1 MTLYYV
7 SIGSKEYKLEID
19 KDQLKVDGKSI
30 KAALIELGERGL
42 FLLEH
47 GSLKRELHVQSQG
60 NNQYIMNANG
70 KFALAKVEK
79 SNGLSRSKSNKSA
92 AGDLKAPISG
102 LVVSVNVEPED
113 RVVEGEVIAVLESM
127 KMQMLIKAPI
137 SGVVSDICIRP
148 GAQLSKG
155 DLLVK
160 ISPEP
165 SK

>member
-7 SIGSKEYKLEID
+7 SIGTKEYKLEIAN
-19 KDQLKVDGKSI
+19 DQLKVDGKSI

-47 GSLKRELHVQSQG
+47 GTLKRELHVQSQG

-70 KFALAKVEK
+70 KFAVARVEK
-79 SNGLSRSKSNKSA
+79 SNGLSRSKSNNSA

-102 LVVSVNVEPED
+102 LVVSVNTKTDD
-113 RVVEGEVIAVLESM
+113 RVAEGDVVAVLESM

-137 SGVVSDICIRP
+137 SGIVSVVNIKP

-160 ISPEP
+160 ILPE
-165 SK
+165 